1 MPKLVERI
9 LLAVIGLDLAAL
21 LCVRLDVLPLPAG
34 TAFRFILPLLVLP
47 TLGLWV
53 WFDRRV
59 ARGRTWWLRAAWT
72 LYIIAMLLPF
82 AAVLIGGRHMW
93 DAMPVG
99 AIMWLM
105 LWYLTALGVACLA
118 VAAAITYFPVRCYR
132 WLHSEPIPRPENSTG
147 ESPTLHSYGDGATPV
162 PHRFWDRLLIRRRSS
177 ESVTAGRDNDCRQY
191 AKGAQV
197 VGRREVL
204 GWAAAA
210 APIYAVGAGVGLG
223 FQQSGKF
230 LVRRVRIAM
239 PRCPDR
245 LKGLTIT
252 HISDLH
258 VGRLFRAEHL
268 PAVVEAANRLR
279 SDLVVVT
286 GDLVDHTIDFL
297 PPAADGLAQ
306 LEHRH
311 GRFLVAGNHDLMDS
325 PAKFVAEMRRREPG
339 FLRDDLVKLQIGGEK
354 VQIAGLF
361 WSHADRSDGMVIGHD
376 ERAFNALMTADPN
389 VFTIG
394 LAHHPHAFDALAAHG
409 VDLTLSG
416 HTHGG
421 QFCLGVPGTD
431 LSISAGSLMFRYI
444 RGQYRQGQSVLF
456 VTTGVGNWFPVRLN
470 APAEIVQIQL
480 V

>member
-1 MPKLVERI
+1 MGCRSSGP
-9 LLAVIGLDLAAL
+9 
-21 LCVRLDVLPLPAG
+21 
-34 TAFRFILPLLVLP
+34 
-47 TLGLWV
+47 
-53 WFDRRV
+53 
-59 ARGRTWWLRAAWT
+59 
-72 LYIIAMLLPF
+72 
-82 AAVLIGGRHMW
+82 
-93 DAMPVG
+93 
-99 AIMWLM
+99 
-105 LWYLTALGVACLA
+105 
-118 VAAAITYFPVRCYR
+118 AAAGQDSDRQQET
-132 WLHSEPIPRPENSTG
+132 E
-147 ESPTLHSYGDGATPV
+147 GA
-162 PHRFWDRLLIRRRSS
+162 R
-177 ESVTAGRDNDCRQY
+177 
-191 AKGAQV
+191 V

-210 APIYAVGAGVGLG
+210 APMLAVGAGVGLG
-223 FQQSGKF
+223 FQQSGRF
-230 LVRRVRIAM
+230 LVRRLRIAL

-258 VGRLFRAEHL
+258 VGRLLRPEHL

-286 GDLVDHTIDFL
+286 GDLVDHSIDFL
-297 PPAADGLAQ
+297 QPAAEAVAQ

-311 GRFLVAGNHDLMDS
+311 GRFLVVGNHDLFDS
-325 PAKFVAEMRRREPG
+325 PAKFVAEMNRREPG

-361 WSHADRSDGMVIGHD
+361 WSHADRSDGMSIGHD
-376 ERAFNALMTADPN
+376 DRAFNALMMAEQD

-394 LAHHPHAFDALAAHG
+394 LAHHPHAFDALAARG
-409 VDLTLSG
+409 VDLTLAG

-421 QFCLGVPGTD
+421 QFCVGIPRTG
-431 LSISAGSLMFRYI
+431 LSISAGSLRFRYI
-444 RGQYRQGQSVLF
+444 RGQYRQGRSVLF

>member
-1 MPKLVERI
+1 MTKLVERI

-34 TAFRFILPLLVLP
+34 TAFRFILPLIFLP
-47 TLGLWV
+47 TLWLWI

-59 ARGRTWWLRAAWT
+59 ASLRTWWLRAAWA
-72 LYIIAMLLPF
+72 LYVVAMLLPF
-82 AAVLIGGRHMW
+82 AAVLIGGRHLW
-93 DAMPVG
+93 DALPVG
-99 AIMWLM
+99 VIMWLM

-132 WLHSEPIPRPENSTG
+132 WLHS
-147 ESPTLHSYGDGATPV
+147 L
-162 PHRFWDRLLIRRRSS
+162 RFRSS
-177 ESVTAGRDNDCRQY
+177 ESGTASRDNDCRQD

-210 APIYAVGAGVGLG
+210 APMLAVGAGIGLG

-306 LEHRH
+306 LEHRY

-361 WSHADRSDGMVIGHD
+361 WSHTDRSDGMIIGHD
-376 ERAFNALMTADPN
+376 ERAFNALMTAEPN

-409 VDLTLSG
+409 VDLTLAG
-416 HTHGG
+416 HAHGG
-421 QFCLGVPGTD
+421 QFCVGVPGTG
-431 LSISAGSLMFRYI
+431 LSISAGNLLFRYI

-456 VTTGVGNWFPVRLN
+456 VTAGVGNWFPVRLN